1 MDENNKRHVMEK
13 GVWLSEKTVM
23 EAKFIKDLEGKDAQI
38 AEEQRLRDQRIQELT
53 KHHNQKIEEARAHE
67 AASIASLLA
76 EHHVTQARWLAQE
89 RALKDEMVATLAAHE
104 ALHNKA
110 RSALNATI

>member
-38 AEEQRLRDQRIQELT
+38 ATEQRLRDQRI
-53 KHHNQKIEEARAHE
+53 
-67 AASIASLLA
+67 
-76 EHHVTQARWLAQE
+76 
-89 RALKDEMVATLAAHE
+89 
-104 ALHNKA
+104 
-110 RSALNATI
+110 